1 MTEISVIIPLLN
13 EEENLALL
21 HERLT
26 AVLTPLDPAYEIIY
40 VDDGSTDNSLA
51 LLEEIYAQDKTH
63 VRIIEF
69 RRNFGKTPGL
79 VAGFDQAEG
88 DILITMDADLQDD
101 PDEIPAMIDELNKG
115 YDLVAAW
122 RKERQDRS
130 KKKLSSKLFNYLVT
144 KSTGTTF
151 NDLNCGFKV
160 YRRSVIKSI
169 RLYSDL
175 HRFVPLLAV
184 WKGFRVTEKPVTH
197 HERYKGESKYGTGRA
212 FRGFMDLVMVLFLMR
227 YARNPLRLFG
237 WTGLL
242 IFLGGV
248 LINLYLAFLWFLRLA
263 GAADIPPIGTRPLF
277 TVGIL
282 SMILGFQLISI
293 GLLGEMVRYYLY
305 DPGEEYSIRQVWQ

>member
-13 EEENLALL
+13 EEENLAVL

-26 AVLTPLDPAYEIIY
+26 AVLIPLDPSYEIVYI
-40 VDDGSTDNSLA
+40 DDGSTDNSLA
-51 LLEEIYAQDKTH
+51 LLEKLYEQDKTH

-69 RRNFGKTPGL
+69 RRNFGKTSGL
-79 VAGFDQAEG
+79 VAGFEQAEG

-101 PDEIPAMIDELNKG
+101 PDEIPAMIAELNKG
-115 YDLVAAW
+115 YDLVSAW
-122 RKERQDRS
+122 RTERQDQS

-160 YRRSVIKSI
+160 YRRSVIKGI

-184 WKGFRVTEKPVTH
+184 WKGFRVVEKPVIH

-212 FRGFMDLVMVLFLMR
+212 FRGFMDLIMVLFLMR

-237 WTGLL
+237 WTG
-242 IFLGGV
+242 IAVFMVGV
-248 LINLYLAFLWFLRLA
+248 LINIYFAISWVLRLM
-263 GAADIPPIGTRPLF
+263 GTADIPPIGTRPLF

-305 DPGEEYSIRQVWQ
+305 DPGEEYSIRRVWQ